1 MLSIMM
7 YVRIHENCKIIV
19 RLPSLFLSYSIFFIK
34 ILCVLVWKYLLTI
47 QIYEND
53 IQANFGIQ
61 YILLTWNVIIC
72 LSVCEHDAK
81 SKPIVSVYYRYKFR
95 CQETR
100 LWYVNATWRLSSRH
114 AFNAN
119 YSEMFP
125 DVASSFT
132 HSWKCHFN
140 NAVYEH

>member
-1 MLSIMM
+1 M
-7 YVRIHENCKIIV
+7 YVSIYQNRNIIV
-19 RLPSLFLSYSIFFIK
+19 RLPSWFISYSIFLIRIF
-34 ILCVLVWKYLLTI
+34 CVLVWKYLLTI
-47 QIYEND
+47 QIHEND

-61 YILLTWNVIIC
+61 YILLTWNVKIC